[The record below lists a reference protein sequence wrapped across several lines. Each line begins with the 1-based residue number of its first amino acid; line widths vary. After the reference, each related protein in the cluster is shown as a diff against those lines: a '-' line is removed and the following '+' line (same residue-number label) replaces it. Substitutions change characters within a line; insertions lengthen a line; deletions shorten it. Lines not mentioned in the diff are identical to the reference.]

1 MTNNAKHIVGSPVL
15 SEGKHFGTDGIRG
28 KAGTFLS
35 PALALQ
41 LGYWTGKLLEK
52 EGPILIGKDSRESGD
67 MLTSALSAGLT
78 AAGRDVWTI
87 GLCPTPAI
95 PCLIRKFNTAGGIMV
110 SASHNP
116 PGDNGIKIFEAS
128 GCKINKE
135 LQNDLENHLQ
145 GCEISTAE
153 NKSKAYGK
161 SYKRFELLEIYEETL
176 IESVKERSLNGVSII
191 LDLCWGSATA
201 NGKSIFKKLGA
212 NITALHGEPDGK
224 KINVGCGSTNINLLR
239 QAVLEKG
246 ADMGFAFDGDS
257 DRMIGVDGEGRLIN
271 GDHVL
276 YLWGLE
282 LKERNLLPGNRLV
295 STVMSNV
302 GFELE
307 WKAKGG
313 ILSRTPVGD
322 QNVYAEI
329 INKGAYLGGE
339 PSGHILSS
347 INNYSGDGLLSALQ
361 ISTICKNKGLSLS
374 QWMDQ
379 SFKPFP
385 QKLINVQFK
394 RDANY
399 DKWENCEPLNDAVLE
414 AEAAI
419 GGRGRVL
426 LRPSGTEPLLRVMV
440 EAQDPSLVNSWT
452 KRIAELAEKHLDV
465 A

>member
-1 MTNNAKHIVGSPVL
+1 M
-15 SEGKHFGTDGIRG
+15 
-28 KAGTFLS
+28 
-35 PALALQ
+35 
-41 LGYWTGKLLEK
+41 
-52 EGPILIGKDSRESGD
+52 
-67 MLTSALSAGLT
+67 
-78 AAGRDVWTI
+78 
-87 GLCPTPAI
+87 
-95 PCLIRKFNTAGGIMV
+95 
-110 SASHNP
+110 
-116 PGDNGIKIFEAS
+116 
-128 GCKINKE
+128 
-135 LQNDLENHLQ
+135 
-145 GCEISTAE
+145 
-153 NKSKAYGK
+153 
-161 SYKRFELLEIYEETL
+161 
-176 IESVKERSLNGVSII
+176 
-191 LDLCWGSATA
+191 
-201 NGKSIFKKLGA
+201 
-212 NITALHGEPDGK
+212 
-224 KINVGCGSTNINLLR
+224 
-239 QAVLEKG
+239 
-246 ADMGFAFDGDS
+246 
-257 DRMIGVDGEGRLIN
+257 
-271 GDHVL
+271 
-276 YLWGLE
+276 
-282 LKERNLLPGNRLV
+282 
-295 STVMSNV
+295 
-302 GFELE
+302 
-307 WKAKGG
+307 
-313 ILSRTPVGD
+313 SRTPVGD

-347 INNYSGDGLLSALQ
+347 INKYSGDGLLSALQ